1 MAFPVYKQLD
11 QMDCGPTCLRMVA
24 KFYGRNYSL
33 NELRNKSFITREGV
47 SLLGI
52 SDAAEAIGFRTIGV
66 KIPFNKLVD
75 EAVLPCIIHWYQRH
89 FVVVYKITKTN
100 VFVADPAAGLIT
112 FTKEEFTKGWNSTK
126 DNGQETGVALL
137 LETTPQ
143 FFEHEP
149 ETVKNKRK
157 SLTYLFG
164 YLTNHRKLLVQLIS
178 FNVYRGPEKRM
189 SRRIF

>member
-1 MAFPVYKQLD
+1 MPLKKFPHFKQLD

-24 KFYGRNYSL
+24 KFYGRSYSTS
-33 NELRNKSFITREGV
+33 ELRNKSFITREGV

-75 EAVLPCIIHWYQRH
+75 EALLPCIVHWYQRH

-112 FTKEEFTKGWNSTK
+112 FTKEEFKKGWHSTK
-126 DNGQETGVALL
+126 DNGRGCKVNC
-137 LETTPQ
+137 
-143 FFEHEP
+143 
-149 ETVKNKRK
+149 VKVGQT
-157 SLTYLFG
+157 LT
-164 YLTNHRKLLVQLIS
+164 LTHN
-178 FNVYRGPEKRM
+178 EKRRAIQFRGNQEE
-189 SRRIF
+189 SPGAVPLG